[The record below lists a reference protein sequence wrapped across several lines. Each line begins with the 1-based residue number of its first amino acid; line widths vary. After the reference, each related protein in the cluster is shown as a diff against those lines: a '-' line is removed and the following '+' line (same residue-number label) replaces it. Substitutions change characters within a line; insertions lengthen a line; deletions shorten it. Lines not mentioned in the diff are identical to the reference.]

1 LSKENLHRRLLKNGV
16 TSISHRP
23 RRIRGNFIIL
33 ILDHKTS
40 LLICVFK
47 FYRRPMVYTRPM
59 NLRYAP
65 HFSWLSPMPSPY
77 PRVSQHGTPYYNPQ
91 QSDYLPSYD
100 DVPRNHQFAFMSPS
114 SHSSSPHSPSQSKRS
129 IDDDSPSRHHLYHHL
144 IDTDPP
150 KSSESTQ
157 NSND

>member
-1 LSKENLHRRLLKNGV
+1 
-16 TSISHRP
+16 
-23 RRIRGNFIIL
+23 
-33 ILDHKTS
+33 
-40 LLICVFK
+40 
-47 FYRRPMVYTRPM
+47 MVYTRPM

-129 IDDDSPSRHHLYHHL
+129 IDDDHSPSRHHLYHHL